1 MGQYELIFTLCRTD
15 TDVLRHRRLGCDHE
29 PGSGKGCPMSLL
41 KSTNERITQK
51 MNDRE
56 DDSDIILLGNPAPRN
71 LLKGVLI
78 FIIGILFVFLVWDVV
93 SSYYNTY
100 MIKTLRFPTIRDTFD
115 TLFYYMDR
123 THKLLRYTLYEH
135 VAASMGRWVK
145 GFVAAFV
152 IGMTLG
158 LLMGVNDKI
167 YRFGSVPV
175 NILQMIPGLAWF
187 PVTILLFG
195 MGNNSAIF
203 IIAIT
208 VISPIAFNVS
218 AGLRRV
224 PQVNLRV
231 ARMSGR
237 SWFET
242 LTEVLLPFSLID
254 IIGGLRIGMAN
265 SWRMLIAAEMV
276 VGVAVGLGYMINQTT
291 NMTDYPS
298 AFAGIIIICVI
309 GLIIDKLIFA
319 NVEKY
324 ARNKMGMEDSP

>member
-1 MGQYELIFTLCRTD
+1 MLGTDHMG
-15 TDVLRHRRLGCDHE
+15 
-29 PGSGKGCPMSLL
+29 LL
-41 KSTNERITQK
+41 KSTDEIISQK
-51 MNDRE
+51 MRSDGTA
-56 DDSDIILLGNPAPRN
+56 DIIPLGNPAPRN
-71 LLKGVLI
+71 VLKGILI
-78 FIIGILFVFLVWDVV
+78 FIIGILFVFLIWWIV
-93 SSYYNTY
+93 SSYYNEF
-100 MIKTLRFPTIRDTFD
+100 MIKTLKFPTIGDTFD
-115 TLFYYMDR
+115 TLWYYMDSA
-123 THKLLRYTLYEH
+123 HKILRYTLYEH
-135 VAASMGRWVK
+135 VAASMGRWIK
-145 GFVAAFV
+145 GFAIAFV
-152 IGMTLG
+152 IGMMLG
-158 LLMGVNDKI
+158 LLMGANDRI
-167 YRFGSVPV
+167 YKFGSVPV

-195 MGNNSAIF
+195 VGNNSAIF

-224 PQVNLRV
+224 PKVNLRV

-237 SWFET
+237 TRFET
-242 LTEVLLPFSLID
+242 LTEVLIPFSLID

-298 AFAGIIIICVI
+298 AFMGIVIICII
-309 GLIIDKLIFA
+309 GLVIDKLIFA